1 MGQFLKKT
9 PYTLTLVLIVAPEI
23 IIPLGSKDPW
33 EVLAKLL
40 AELLRNHYGRKTKY

>member
-1 MGQFLKKT
+1 MGQFLKK